1 MRIIAGEFRH
11 RMLKT
16 LPGNTTRPTLDKV
29 KEAVFSSLGTYF
41 QAEAML
47 DLFSGSGAI
56 GLEAKSRGFQHVYF
70 NDNNKEAVKIIK
82 ENITSLKAQQCYV
95 SQLSYQDC
103 LAQLAKKG
111 VKFQLIYLDPP
122 YHLKVVDEILKL
134 IEGYELLDQHGRV
147 VVESLREDEI
157 SSCASIKKY
166 KEANYG
172 ISKITYLKKE

>member
-11 RMLKT
+11 RTLKT
-16 LPGNTTRPTLDKV
+16 LPGNNTRPTLDKV

-41 QAEAML
+41 QDDAML

-56 GLEAKSRGFQHVYF
+56 GLEAKSRGFHHVYF
-70 NDNNKEAVKIIK
+70 NDNSKEAVKIIK
-82 ENITSLKAQQCYV
+82 ENIASLKVQQCYV

-103 LAQLAKKG
+103 LAQLAKKAL
-111 VKFQLIYLDPP
+111 KFQLIYIDPP

-134 IEGYELLDQHGRV
+134 VDKYELLDQGGRV
-147 VVESLREDEI
+147 VVESLREEEI
-157 SSCASIKKY
+157 SSCASIIKY